1 MEFAYFVFHGQVMG
15 RPNRLYLC
23 NHHASDQPD
32 ALYWAISDRQSR
44 EFTIGLCLDSFLC
57 TFCVSRNNHSE
68 WISLAIGRDYDG
80 VETVGDR
87 IVASSEIY
95 KLNGDLILK
104 GEYEISL
111 DQKTSTYSLRER
123 FHEFEDLQSDLDLWN
138 EYELTRI
145 SPHIIG
151 NPDLEGIPSLSAIFR
166 LDDL

>member
-1 MEFAYFVFHGQVMG
+1 M
-15 RPNRLYLC
+15 
-23 NHHASDQPD
+23 
-32 ALYWAISDRQSR
+32 
-44 EFTIGLCLDSFLC
+44 
-57 TFCVSRNNHSE
+57 
-68 WISLAIGRDYDG
+68 
-80 VETVGDR
+80 
-87 IVASSEIY
+87 ASSEIY